1 MHVDLNLLTA
11 LDALLEERSV
21 SAAAARLHLSQP
33 AMSRTLGRIRD
44 ATGDPI
50 LVRTGRTMTLTPR
63 ALALRQEVQAIVRR
77 AHAVLAPERELD
89 LARLD
94 RTFAVRCHDA
104 ITTVLGALLLRAAQE
119 QAPLVKIRL
128 LAEPAADT
136 DDLRHGRVDLEI
148 GSTEPAVPEIHGELI
163 GQDRIVVAVRRGHP
177 LAQGRLTAR
186 RYAEALHVIVS
197 RRGRLRDPIDDALEA
212 LGLRRRVVAAAPT
225 TAAAMHLAH
234 ESDVVVA
241 LPARVCGPVLRTL
254 GLSAR
259 PLPLD
264 VPALR
269 VVQLWHRRYENDKA
283 HAWLRGRTREIL
295 QKVVPEDGRPA
306 RTRHEGGASI

>member
-50 LVRTGRTMTLTPR
+50 LVRAGRTMTPTPR
-63 ALALRQEVQAIVRR
+63 ALALRQEVHAIVQR
-77 AHAVLAPERELD
+77 ARAVLTPERELD
-89 LARLD
+89 LGRLD

-104 ITTVLGALLLRAAQE
+104 LTTAIGARLLRAVQE

-148 GSTEPAVPEIHGELI
+148 GSTEPAIPEIRGELI
-163 GQDRIVVAVRRGHP
+163 GQDRVVVAVRRGHP

-186 RYAEALHVIVS
+186 RYAQALHVIVS
-197 RRGRLRDPIDDALEA
+197 RRGRLRDPVDDALDS

-225 TAAAMHLAH
+225 TAAAMHLVH
-234 ESDVVVA
+234 ESDLVVA

-254 GLSAR
+254 GLGAL
-259 PLPLD
+259 PLPLE

-269 VVQLWHRRYENDKA
+269 IVQLWHRRHETDKA
-283 HAWLRGRTREIL
+283 HAWLRGLTREIL
-295 QKVVPEDGRPA
+295 QAVVPDDRRPA
-306 RTRHEGGASI
+306 RARLEGGARR